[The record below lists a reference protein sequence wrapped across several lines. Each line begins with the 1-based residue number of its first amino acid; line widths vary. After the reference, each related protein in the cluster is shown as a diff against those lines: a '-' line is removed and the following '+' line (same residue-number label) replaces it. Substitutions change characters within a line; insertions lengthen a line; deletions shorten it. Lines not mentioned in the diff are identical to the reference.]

1 MSTINLY
8 VNHHNPIT
16 NYNSNQLIETCKS
29 SPMIQNSDF
38 QTIVV
43 EQDKTDTDYQMLLEH
58 GFTFEDLPILLV
70 DDMFYTFEKALSLIT
85 NIK

>member
-16 NYNSNQLIETCKS
+16 NYNSNELIKICKS

-38 QTIVV
+38 QIIVV
-43 EQDKTDTDYQMLLEH
+43 EQDETDTDYQMLLEH
-58 GFTFEDLPILLV
+58 GFTFEDLPILLI
-70 DDMFYTFEKALSLIT
+70 DNTFYDYEKAMRLLV
-85 NIK
+85 NVK

>member
-16 NYNSNQLIETCKS
+16 NYNSNELIKIYKS

-38 QTIVV
+38 QIIVV
-43 EQDKTDTDYQMLLEH
+43 EQDETDTDYQMLLEH
-58 GFTFEDLPILLV
+58 GFTFEDLPILLI
-70 DDMFYTFEKALSLIT
+70 DNTFYDYEKAMRLLV
-85 NIK
+85 NVK

>member
-16 NYNSNQLIETCKS
+16 NYNSNELIKICKS

-38 QTIVV
+38 QIIVV
-43 EQDKTDTDYQMLLEH
+43 EQDETDTDYQMLLEH
-58 GFTFEDLPILLV
+58 GFTFEDLPILLI
-70 DDMFYTFEKALSLIT
+70 DNTFYDYEKAMRLLA
-85 NIK
+85 NVK